1 METTR
6 NPHQTRELVSTRCQ
20 KASKPF
26 NRKGDDVYE
35 PQAAGIHMSRPY
47 KLNVKQRKLIAERRE
62 KGESLSQ
69 IASALD
75 VSTATVWR
83 ALQ

>member
-6 NPHQTRELVSTRCQ
+6 NPHQTRELVSTWCQ
-20 KASKPF
+20 KASKSF
-26 NRKGDDVYE
+26 NRKGYDVYQ
-35 PQAAGIHMSRPY
+35 PQAAFIWADRTM
-47 KLNVKQRKLIAERRE
+47 LNVKQRKLIAERRE
-62 KGESLSQ
+62 KGEGLSQ

-75 VSTATVWR
+75 VATATVWR